1 MSSPDASALRI
12 VSLIPSATEIVAE
25 LGLADR
31 LVGRSHECDHPPGI
45 ERLPA
50 CTAPAFTSD
59 GTSGDIDRQV
69 SARLENALSIYELHR
84 DVLTSLAPSHILTQ
98 DRCDVCAVTLAEVEA
113 AAREWVGGATK
124 IVSLKPKRLADVWDD
139 IRVVGQAL
147 GVDGA
152 PAAARCAERVG
163 AIAER
168 APRAARRVVCL
179 EWADPLFCSGG
190 WLPDLVAVAG
200 GAEAIGVAGAEAR
213 RIGWDVLAAAEA
225 DVIVLMLCG
234 FDLSRAAEDAA
245 LLAARPE
252 WRALAAVAAGQVYVT
267 DGSHYF
273 SRPGP
278 RLVESAE
285 ILAEILHPG
294 RFDFGHEG
302 RGWRRLVA

>member
-1 MSSPDASALRI
+1 MRI

-50 CTAPAFTSD
+50 CTAPAFASD
-59 GTSGDIDRQV
+59 GTARDIDRQV

-84 DVLTSLAPSHILTQ
+84 DVLASLAPSHILTQ

-139 IRVVGQAL
+139 IRMVGESL

-168 APRAARRVVCL
+168 APRAAWCVWNGPIR
-179 EWADPLFCSGG
+179 CS
-190 WLPDLVAVAG
+190 A
-200 GAEAIGVAGAEAR
+200 
-213 RIGWDVLAAAEA
+213 
-225 DVIVLMLCG
+225 
-234 FDLSRAAEDAA
+234 RAAGCPTSSPSP
-245 LLAARPE
+245 AARK
-252 WRALAAVAAGQVYVT
+252 
-267 DGSHYF
+267 
-273 SRPGP
+273 
-278 RLVESAE
+278 
-285 ILAEILHPG
+285 
-294 RFDFGHEG
+294 
-302 RGWRRLVA
+302 

>member
-1 MSSPDASALRI
+1 MSSPDGPRI

-25 LGLADR
+25 LGLTDR

-50 CTAPAFTSD
+50 CTAPAFASD

-84 DVLTSLAPSHILTQ
+84 DVLASLAPSHILTQ

-168 APRAARRVVCL
+168 APRTARRVVCL

-213 RIGWDVLAAAEA
+213 RIGWDALAAAEA

-234 FDLSRAAEDAA
+234 FDLARAAQDAT

-252 WRALAAVAAGQVYVT
+252 WRTLDAVAAGQVYVT

>member
-1 MSSPDASALRI
+1 MSSPDGPRI

-25 LGLADR
+25 LGLTDR

-84 DVLTSLAPSHILTQ
+84 DVLASLAPSHILTQ

-113 AAREWVGGATK
+113 AAREWVGGATQ

-168 APRAARRVVCL
+168 APRGGGRVVCL

-190 WLPDLVAVAG
+190 WLPDLVAIAG

-234 FDLSRAAEDAA
+234 FDLSRAAEDAT

-252 WRALAAVAAGQVYVT
+252 WRALDAVAAGQVYVT

>member
-1 MSSPDASALRI
+1 MSSPDGPRI

-25 LGLADR
+25 LGLTDR

-50 CTAPAFTSD
+50 CTAPAFASD

-84 DVLTSLAPSHILTQ
+84 DVLASLAPSHILTQ

-168 APRAARRVVCL
+168 APRGGRRVVCL

-190 WLPDLVAVAG
+190 WLPDLVAIAG

-234 FDLSRAAEDAA
+234 FDLSRAAEDAT
-245 LLAARPE
+245 LLATRPE
-252 WRALAAVAAGQVYVT
+252 WRALDAVAAGQVYVT

>member
-1 MSSPDASALRI
+1 MSSPDGPRI

-25 LGLADR
+25 LGLTDR

-50 CTAPAFTSD
+50 CTAPAFASD

-84 DVLTSLAPSHILTQ
+84 DVLASLAPSHILTQ

-168 APRAARRVVCL
+168 APRGGRRVVCL

-190 WLPDLVAVAG
+190 WLPDLVAIAG

-234 FDLSRAAEDAA
+234 FDLSRAAEDAT

-252 WRALAAVAAGQVYVT
+252 WRALDAVAAGQVYVT

-302 RGWRRLVA
+302 HGWRRLVA

>member
-1 MSSPDASALRI
+1 MCGTISAWWARPWAWTARRPPRDAPR
-12 VSLIPSATEIVAE
+12 
-25 LGLADR
+25 G
-31 LVGRSHECDHPPGI
+31 
-45 ERLPA
+45 
-50 CTAPAFTSD
+50 
-59 GTSGDIDRQV
+59 
-69 SARLENALSIYELHR
+69 SARSRNAR
-84 DVLTSLAPSHILTQ
+84 
-98 DRCDVCAVTLAEVEA
+98 R
-113 AAREWVGGATK
+113 G
-124 IVSLKPKRLADVWDD
+124 
-139 IRVVGQAL
+139 
-147 GVDGA
+147 
-152 PAAARCAERVG
+152 
-163 AIAER
+163 
-168 APRAARRVVCL
+168 RRVVCL

-190 WLPDLVAVAG
+190 WLPDLVAIAG

-234 FDLSRAAEDAA
+234 FDLSRAAEDAT

-252 WRALAAVAAGQVYVT
+252 WRALDAVAAGQVYVT